1 MKRRVGTMAAA
12 FVVCL
17 AFVVGACQDATVTPT
32 ATVVEVSEDVVE
44 ALATAYAAHT
54 GRTSSVGIALESLDN
69 VPDPQLAEG
78 MLRVARDAPTDV
90 VQVLEFVYPDP
101 ALGFEEQLVARIV
114 DSEDPWCCA
123 IFAVDVRKGGIGW
136 EVGDAKLV
144 GYATMTAVEE
154 RVAAE
159 RDERE

>member
-1 MKRRVGTMAAA
+1 MKRRVGVMAAA
-12 FVVCL
+12 LTACL
-17 AFVVGACQDATVTPT
+17 VFVVGACRDATVTP
-32 ATVVEVSEDVVE
+32 AASVVDVSEDVVE

-54 GRTSSVGIALESLDN
+54 GRASSVGIARESLDN

-78 MLRVARDAPTDV
+78 MLRVARDAPTDA
-90 VQVLEFVYPDP
+90 VQMLEFVYPDP
-101 ALGFEEQLVARIV
+101 ALGFEEQFVARII
-114 DSEDPWCCA
+114 DSEDPWCCT
-123 IFAVDVRKGGIGW
+123 IFAVDVRKRGIGW

-159 RDERE
+159 RDEYK